1 MTIDQLREYQDR
13 VVILRRTDSE
23 VLKARA
29 DFVDLEY
36 EDLVV
41 DILETDRPVQY
52 RGPKNAVYTV
62 RAADIASIVIIP

>member
-52 RGPKNAVYTV
+52 RGPKNTVYTV